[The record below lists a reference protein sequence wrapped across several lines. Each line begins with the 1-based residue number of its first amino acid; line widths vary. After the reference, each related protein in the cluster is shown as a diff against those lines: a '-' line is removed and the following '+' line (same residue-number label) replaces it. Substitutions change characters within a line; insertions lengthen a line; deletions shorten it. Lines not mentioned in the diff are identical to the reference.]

1 MFISLWLNFISNM
14 FRKGQELKYLVCLT
28 HNAALNQKFYELV
41 DRNFTGMDYE
51 LNDLNIL
58 PLSPSFKCLMSAF
71 ERIVAFLLSD
81 T

>member
-1 MFISLWLNFISNM
+1 M
-14 FRKGQELKYLVCLT
+14 T